1 MIITE
6 RTIKTFESETGLMLY
21 FFTTSCSW
29 PYDHNEIK
37 RNSWSYN
44 KFNYCEILG
53 FNENNEYIC
62 VKFKTPKTKE
72 ITVSYLFDKCNKYLG
87 QEQAYKN
94 LSAIFKKLLPSYNFY
109 ETTYGVGME
118 ALFLTHE
125 QVLKRAEPLL
135 KLLNK
140 LAIEY
145 NTEYSGASWVYRF
158 KISKSKDNLEKI
170 NNYAKN
176 LC

>member
-6 RTIKTFESETGLMLY
+6 QTIKTFKSETGLGLY
-21 FFTTSCSW
+21 FGKSSRSFL
-29 PYDHNEIK
+29 YDYKELTRK
-37 RNSWSYN
+37 GLTLEKMSYL
-44 KFNYCEILG
+44 EILG

-72 ITVSYLFDKCNKYLG
+72 IIVSYLFDKVNKYLG

-145 NTEYSGASWVYRF
+145 NTEYSGANWVYRF

>member
-1 MIITE
+1 M
-6 RTIKTFESETGLMLY
+6 
-21 FFTTSCSW
+21 
-29 PYDHNEIK
+29 
-37 RNSWSYN
+37 
-44 KFNYCEILG
+44 G
-53 FNENNEYIC
+53 FDKLDRYTC
-62 VKFKTPKTKE
+62 LKFKAPKTKE
-72 ITVSYLFDKCNKYLG
+72 ITVSYLFDKYNKYLG
-87 QEQAYKN
+87 QEQAYQN

-145 NTEYSGASWVYRF
+145 NTEYSDASWVYRF
-158 KISKSKDNLEKI
+158 KISKSNDNLEKI